1 VSSKSTYKDMRA
13 KAKLPEGTVEV
24 CFRGDLVAEFEGLE
38 RELEQAPKSD
48 SLDSG
53 EGAIRERMEAIRAEM
68 RENTYPVRLRG
79 LPGPKYRALTE
90 AHPPRRD
97 DEGNIVND
105 DRIYKVNEKTFF
117 PVLLRLSVIDP
128 ELVTRAADWDDF
140 ESSLSDYQWSELTG
154 TAFMLNRGPVTI
166 PLLRGGSRT
175 NRSSGGE

>member
-24 CFRGDLVAEFEGLE
+24 CFRGDLVAEFQALE
-38 RELEQAPKSD
+38 RDLEQAPKTD
-48 SLDSG
+48 SLESG
-53 EGAIRERMEAIRAEM
+53 EGAIRERMDAIRAEM
-68 RENTYPVRLRG
+68 RENSYPVRLRG

-97 DEGNIVND
+97 GEGKIVD
-105 DRIYKVNEKTFF
+105 DDGIYKVNEKTFF
-117 PVLLRLSVIDP
+117 PALLRLSVIDP
-128 ELVTRAADWDDF
+128 ELVTQADWDDF

-154 TAFMLNRGPVTI
+154 TAYMLNRGPVAI